1 VTPRTVLI
9 TGAAGTL
16 GRKLR
21 AHLDGRVGVRAL
33 DRDPRGD
40 PSVTAADLGR
50 WGDWHRLFRGA
61 DVVFH
66 FAADPE
72 AYKPWPDLIGPNM
85 DALIHT
91 YQAAALGGV
100 RRVVFASS
108 NHVMGGYQDEPGALL
123 SDNTPPRPGLQYR
136 VDGVP
141 RSSAAYAA
149 AKLFGERLGMCYAES
164 HGLETIV
171 VRIGWVWRGGENVPA
186 NLPPE
191 RGEWFRLM
199 WLSDRDFLHLTDRC
213 LAADLPEKFV
223 IVNGM
228 SANTGM
234 PWDLGPGRRA
244 LGYEPEDDITRH
256 TTPWAPSS
264 AGA

>member
-1 VTPRTVLI
+1 MNPRTVLI
-9 TGAAGTL
+9 TGAAGNL

-21 AHLDGRVGVRAL
+21 AHLAGRVEVRAL

-40 PSVTAADLGR
+40 PGVAAADLGT
-50 WGDWHRLFRGA
+50 WGDWHHRFRGA

-72 AYKPWPDLIGPNM
+72 ADRPWPDLIGPNV
-85 DALIHT
+85 DTLIHA

-100 RRVVFASS
+100 KRVVFASS
-108 NHVMGGYQDEPGALL
+108 NHVMGGYQDDAGVSLGPA
-123 SDNTPPRPGLQYR
+123 TPPRPGLRYR

-149 AKLFGERLGMCYAES
+149 AKLFGERLGRCYAES
-164 HGLETIV
+164 HGMETIA
-171 VRIGWVWRGGENVPA
+171 VRIGWVWRGGDNVPA
-186 NLPPE
+186 NLPQE

-199 WLSDRDFLHLTDRC
+199 WLSDRDYLHLMDRC

-223 IVNGM
+223 VVNGM

-234 PWDLGPGRRA
+234 PWDLGPGRA
-244 LGYEPEDDITRH
+244 LGYHPQDDVTRH
-256 TTPWAPSS
+256 TAPWVPSS